1 MKSER
6 QPAQP
11 IGTAP
16 HADAG
21 PSAAPSA
28 APRIGIG
35 YRAPLADWTR
45 AHLARFDVLE
55 VTIDHCLYAGP
66 AQRRQI
72 YELVEWI
79 PLTAHGI
86 GLSIGTDCPLDS
98 AYLDQV
104 ATIIDRL
111 KAPAYSEHLA
121 FTRVP
126 GRDLGNLLP
135 VPRTGLVAEQIIAKI
150 RDIRSRLGVPFLIE
164 NIANVFEWPQST
176 LSEVDFINL
185 ICCESGA
192 GLLLDVENLYVNSRN
207 HQFDAHRFLDA
218 LSPGLVQE
226 IHMAGGIAVRDA
238 HSGASILADSHSHP
252 VGEETLALL
261 DYALERHHP
270 KSIVVERDDRLEAG
284 DEILADVARIRAL
297 LADRRNAACERV
309 DTQPRHTL
317 LEQQT
322 QLLAYLTSAPAI
334 FGSGPEE
341 ALPPLLRGIDRIR
354 LGFEAR
360 FSHEKR
366 MEKLARLFP
375 RTLGLLEAERGEL
388 LQAFAEACPPT
399 SIGLLETAQQFLDF
413 LSEQQRSR
421 PCRSN
426 YACDVARC
434 ELALAKA
441 RFGRDEVPRRNRRS
455 PPARGGNG
463 AKARAI
469 RRADSVALVRCEHD
483 VRCLFE
489 SSSGVGAPKRRDTP
503 LVIAQS
509 RAATAPEI
517 FEIPPA
523 LFDLLAALDHWTE
536 RSCLGRK
543 PGADALIADLVKR
556 GLLEVRA

>member
-6 QPAQP
+6 RPAQR

-16 HADAG
+16 PANAG
-21 PSAAPSA
+21 PSTTPGV
-28 APRIGIG
+28 GIG

-45 AHLARFDVLE
+45 AHLACFDVLE
-55 VTIDHCLYAGP
+55 ITIDHCIYAGP

-72 YELVEWI
+72 DELVDRV

-86 GLSIGTDCPLDS
+86 GLSIGTDSPLDP

-104 ATIIDRL
+104 GVIIDRL

-135 VPRTGLVAEQIIAKI
+135 LPRTEAVAEQIIAKI
-150 RDIRSRLGVPFLIE
+150 REIRSQLGVPFLLE

-176 LSEVDFINL
+176 MSDAEFIGL
-185 ICCESGA
+185 ICRESGA
-192 GLLLDVENLYVNSRN
+192 GLLLDIENLHINACN
-207 HQFDAHRFLDA
+207 HHFDARGFLDA

-238 HSGASILADSHSHP
+238 RSGASILADSHSHP
-252 VGEETLALL
+252 VGEETLDLL

-270 KSIVVERDDRLEAG
+270 KTIVIERDDRLEAG

-297 LADRRNAACERV
+297 LAERGKAALERAGEK
-309 DTQPRHTL
+309 PRSTL
-317 LEQQT
+317 LERQT
-322 QLLAYLTSAPAI
+322 ELLAYLTSAPAI
-334 FGSGPEE
+334 FGSGQDDE
-341 ALPPLLRGIDRIR
+341 LPPLLRGMDRVR

-366 MEKLARLFP
+366 MEKLERVFP
-375 RTLGLLEAERGEL
+375 RTLDLLKAERTEL
-388 LQAFAEACPPT
+388 FQAFAEACPPT

-441 RFGRDEVPRRNRRS
+441 RFRRDEFPRRGRRS
-455 PPARGGNG
+455 PPAHGDAAG
-463 AKARAI
+463 AHAV
-469 RRADSVALVRCEHD
+469 RRAESVALVRCEHD
-483 VRCLFE
+483 VRSLFE
-489 SSSGVGAPKRRDTP
+489 RSPALAAPRRRDTP

-509 RAATAPEI
+509 RAALEPEI

>member
-1 MKSER
+1 MKTGR
-6 QPAQP
+6 RPAQP

-16 HADAG
+16 HVDAG
-21 PSAAPSA
+21 PSAAP
-28 APRIGIG
+28 RVGIG

-55 VTIDHCLYAGP
+55 ITIDHCFYAGP

-72 YELVEWI
+72 YELVERI

-86 GLSIGTDCPLDS
+86 GLSIGTDCPLDP

-104 ATIIDRL
+104 GIIVERL

-135 VPRTGLVAEQIIAKI
+135 LPRTEAVAEQVVAKI
-150 RDIRSRLGVPFLIE
+150 RDIRSRLGVPFLLE
-164 NIANVFEWPQST
+164 NIANIFEWPQST
-176 LSEVDFINL
+176 LSEAAFINL
-185 ICCESGA
+185 ICRESGA
-192 GLLLDVENLYVNSRN
+192 GLLLDIENLHLNSRN
-207 HQFDAHRFLDA
+207 HRFDAGEFLDA

-238 HSGASILADSHSHP
+238 SSGASILADSHSHP

-270 KSIVVERDDRLEAG
+270 KTIIVERDDRLEAC

-297 LADRRNAACERV
+297 LAKHGKAALARA
-309 DTQPRHTL
+309 DGQPGHTL
-317 LEQQT
+317 LGQQA

-334 FGSGPEE
+334 FDGGQDNE
-341 ALPPLLRGIDRIR
+341 LPPLLCGIDRIR

-366 MEKLARLFP
+366 MEKLGRVFP
-375 RTLGLLEAERGEL
+375 RTLDLLKAERAEL
-388 LQAFAEACPPT
+388 LQGFAQACPPT
-399 SIGLLETAQQFLDF
+399 SIGLLETAQQFMDF
-413 LSEQQRSR
+413 LSAQQRSR
-421 PCRSN
+421 SYRSS
-426 YACDVARC
+426 YVCDVAGC

-441 RFGRDEVPRRNRRS
+441 RFRRDEPPRRNRRS
-455 PPARGGNG
+455 PPAHGNS
-463 AKARAI
+463 AKARTI
-469 RRADSVALVRCEHD
+469 RRAESVALVRCEHD
-483 VRCLFE
+483 VRSFFE
-489 SSSGVGAPKRRDTP
+489 RTPDLAAPKRRDTP
-503 LVIAQS
+503 LVIAQPRS
-509 RAATAPEI
+509 ASEPEI

-523 LFDLLAALDHWTE
+523 LFDLLAALGDWTE

-543 PGADALIADLVKR
+543 PGGDALIADLAKR